1 MKKLDLIITI
11 LCGINIVIAI
21 ANQNWVALGGWI
33 VGGLGHF
40 RLYSA

>member
-1 MKKLDLIITI
+1 MKKLDLIIAI
-11 LCGINIVIAI
+11 LCGINIAFAI
-21 ANQNWVALGGWI
+21 LNQNWAALGGWI